1 MQVIP
6 QRFATTDSNMQDA
19 VGAVGAAWRTGAGS
33 HLLAY
38 AGAGASR
45 IDPLPKLKIAT
56 GEVKKT
62 QKRIYFWSRT
72 NL

>member
-19 VGAVGAAWRTGAGS
+19 VCAVGAAWRTGAGS

-38 AGAGASR
+38 AGASR

-56 GEVKKT
+56 GEVKKI
-62 QKRIYFWSRT
+62 QKK
-72 NL
+72 NLFLESY